1 VKMPAQGMKIAFYL
15 LIMAGF
21 KLTLVLVIDKLFLEE
36 VIEMSQTCCE
46 AGTESHGPAWR
57 PAELHSIQPSC
68 L

>member
-1 VKMPAQGMKIAFYL
+1 
-15 LIMAGF
+15 MAGF
-21 KLTLVLVIDKLFLEE
+21 ELTLVLVIDKLFLEE

-68 L
+68 LWQELGFFVRFEWVNGI